1 MSVENLKTTDDVRE
15 LLKNPDK
22 LLDEFKRIVFYP
34 MDYGERVHNE
44 VSDVGDWYTSYFDV
58 YRLDM
63 EDREIYVGA
72 SYMVGNTENQDL
84 EEVME
89 YDELFE
95 VFPREVTE
103 IVYER
108 V

>member
-22 LLDEFKRIVFYP
+22 LLEEFRRIIYYP
-34 MDYGERVHNE
+34 MDYGERIHNE

-63 EDREIYVGA
+63 EDEEIYIGA
-72 SYMVGNTENQDL
+72 SYMVGNTENQDSG
-84 EEVME
+84 EVME

-95 VFPREVTE
+95 VLPNKITRTVF
-103 IVYER
+103 ER